1 MNEPATSNPTPTP
14 PEPKGKPFYLKPR
27 FIMGAIAGII
37 FLILIFQNWDG
48 VDLRIL
54 FWKQEGVPA
63 AIPYL
68 AFSLI
73 GFVVGWF
80 TKRSHAA
87 RKRSKK

>member
-1 MNEPATSNPTPTP
+1 MTDSQSTNPTPP
-14 PEPKGKPFYLKPR
+14 APKGKPFYFKPK

-63 AIPYL
+63 ALPYL

-73 GFVVGWF
+73 GFIVGWL
-80 TKRSHAA
+80 TKRSHTAA
-87 RKRSKK
+87 KAKK

>member
-1 MNEPATSNPTPTP
+1 MNNDSTTKPPTP
-14 PEPKGKPFYLKPR
+14 PEPKGKAFYAKPK
-27 FIMGAIAGII
+27 FIMGAVAAII

-73 GFVVGWF
+73 GFVVGWL

-87 RKRSKK
+87 RKHAKK